1 MGIKKRIQT
10 MFTKSLIATT
20 LALSVSAG
28 NPLMLV
34 KKSMNVK
41 DANAECKRMGMKL
54 AHPDKKQNAE
64 LANVL
69 KKANVSAAWIGLNDK
84 KKEGSWKW
92 MGVAKGNKFLSW
104 NKGEPNNYNT
114 ENCVEMYQS
123 GKWNDL
129 KCATKRPFFCQKT
142 KKAAPKPVAPKSIK
156 KAVKKHSHAHKHS
169 HHHHHAKHHAHANF
183 GDLSFLNSEK
193 AFAAA
198 AAARAKFVAAHM
210 KLAAKRRQETLKY
223 FAARHHKG
231 YTHKLMMKFASEL
244 KHRIFLHEK
253 ASADH
258 EAAKKNTHHAL
269 IARNAAKKA
278 LLEATHGHM
287 KAQHELAHAKKVKNV
302 SHKHYHAMKDAAADA
317 HKVLMKAEAEYS
329 HCKGEAKTWWK
340 REFIAKAVL
349 NKASKAHKFAHH
361 HMDDAHHEE
370 KDAKRDLEKT
380 R

>member
-1 MGIKKRIQT
+1 MGINKRIQT

-28 NPLMLV
+28 APLMLV

-54 AHPDKKQNAE
+54 AHPNKKQNAE
-64 LANVL
+64 LANML
-69 KKANVSAAWIGLNDK
+69 KKANVSAAWIGLNDQ

-92 MGVAKGNKFLSW
+92 MGVAKGNKFLSS

-142 KKAAPKPVAPKSIK
+142 KKASPKPVAPKSIK
-156 KAVKKHSHAHKHS
+156 KAVKKHTHAHKH
-169 HHHHHAKHHAHANF
+169 HHVKHHGHANF

-210 KLAAKRRQETLKY
+210 ALAAKRRHETLKY
-223 FAARHHKG
+223 FKAGHLVR
-231 YTHKLMMKFASEL
+231 YTHSLDVKFAKKLWS
-244 KHRIFLHEK
+244 RIAAHNK

-258 EAAKKNTHHAL
+258 EAAKKNTHHAFT
-269 IARNAAKKA
+269 ARVAAKKA
-278 LLEATHGHM
+278 LLEATH
-287 KAQHELAHAKKVKNV
+287 
-302 SHKHYHAMKDAAADA
+302 
-317 HKVLMKAEAEYS
+317 
-329 HCKGEAKTWWK
+329 
-340 REFIAKAVL
+340 
-349 NKASKAHKFAHH
+349 
-361 HMDDAHHEE
+361 
-370 KDAKRDLEKT
+370 
-380 R
+380 

>member
-1 MGIKKRIQT
+1 MGINKRIQT

-28 NPLMLV
+28 NPLMLI

-64 LANVL
+64 LANML
-69 KKANVSAAWIGLNDK
+69 KKANVGAAWIGLNDQ

-142 KKAAPKPVAPKSIK
+142 KKAAPKSIK
-156 KAVKKHSHAHKHS
+156 KAVKKHTHAHKHS
-169 HHHHHAKHHAHANF
+169 HHHHHVKHHGHANF

-210 KLAAKRRQETLKY
+210 KLAAKRRHETLKY
-223 FAARHHKG
+223 F
-231 YTHKLMMKFASEL
+231 
-244 KHRIFLHEK
+244 
-253 ASADH
+253 
-258 EAAKKNTHHAL
+258 
-269 IARNAAKKA
+269 
-278 LLEATHGHM
+278 
-287 KAQHELAHAKKVKNV
+287 KV
-302 SHKHYHAMKDAAADA
+302 
-317 HKVLMKAEAEYS
+317 
-329 HCKGEAKTWWK
+329 
-340 REFIAKAVL
+340 
-349 NKASKAHKFAHH
+349 
-361 HMDDAHHEE
+361 
-370 KDAKRDLEKT
+370 
-380 R
+380 

>member
-1 MGIKKRIQT
+1 MGINKRIQT
-10 MFTKSLIATT
+10 MFTKSLIAIT

-28 NPLMLV
+28 TFVLSKTAASV
-34 KKSMNVK
+34 KV
-41 DANAECKRMGMKL
+41 ANARCQKMGMKL
-54 AHPDKKQNAE
+54 AHPNKKQNAE
-64 LANVL
+64 LAKML
-69 KKANVSAAWIGLNDK
+69 KKANVGAAWIGLNDQ

-104 NKGEPNNYNT
+104 YKGEPNNYNT
-114 ENCVEMYQS
+114 EDCVEMFQS

-129 KCATKRPFFCQKT
+129 KCATKRHFFCQKT

-169 HHHHHAKHHAHANF
+169 HHHHHVKHHGHANF

-210 KLAAKRRQETLKY
+210 ALAAKRRHETLKY
-223 FAARHHKG
+223 FKAGHLVR
-231 YTHKLMMKFASEL
+231 YTHSLDVKFAKKLWS
-244 KHRIFLHEK
+244 RIAAHKK

-269 IARNAAKKA
+269 AARNAAKKA

-287 KAQHELAHAKKVKNV
+287 KAQHELAHAMKVKNV

-329 HCKGEAKTWWK
+329 RCKGEAKTWWK
-340 REFIAKAVL
+340 REFIA
-349 NKASKAHKFAHH
+349 
-361 HMDDAHHEE
+361 
-370 KDAKRDLEKT
+370 
-380 R
+380 

>member
-1 MGIKKRIQT
+1 

-28 NPLMLV
+28 TFVLS
-34 KKSMNVK
+34 KTAASVK
-41 DANAECKRMGMKL
+41 DANARCQKMGMKL

-64 LANVL
+64 LAKML
-69 KKANVSAAWIGLNDK
+69 KKANVGAAWIGLNDQ

-114 ENCVEMYQS
+114 EDCVEMYQS

-156 KAVKKHSHAHKHS
+156 KVVKKHTHDK
-169 HHHHHAKHHAHANF
+169 HHHHVKHHGHANF

-210 KLAAKRRQETLKY
+210 ALAAKR
-223 FAARHHKG
+223 
-231 YTHKLMMKFASEL
+231 
-244 KHRIFLHEK
+244 
-253 ASADH
+253 
-258 EAAKKNTHHAL
+258 
-269 IARNAAKKA
+269 
-278 LLEATHGHM
+278 
-287 KAQHELAHAKKVKNV
+287 
-302 SHKHYHAMKDAAADA
+302 
-317 HKVLMKAEAEYS
+317 
-329 HCKGEAKTWWK
+329 
-340 REFIAKAVL
+340 
-349 NKASKAHKFAHH
+349 
-361 HMDDAHHEE
+361 
-370 KDAKRDLEKT
+370 
-380 R
+380 

>member
-1 MGIKKRIQT
+1 MGINKRIQT

-54 AHPDKKQNAE
+54 AHPNKKQNAE
-64 LANVL
+64 LANML
-69 KKANVSAAWIGLNDK
+69 KKANVSAAWIGLNDQ

-156 KAVKKHSHAHKHS
+156 KAVKKAKKAAKKIVKKAMKAIKKHTHAK
-169 HHHHHAKHHAHANF
+169 HHHHHHHVKHHGHANF

-210 KLAAKRRQETLKY
+210 KLAAKRRLETLKY
-223 FAARHHKG
+223 FKARHHKG

-253 ASADH
+253 ASKAH
-258 EAAKKNTHHAL
+258 EDAKKNSAHAKS
-269 IARNAAKKA
+269 ARAAAKKA
-278 LLEATHGHM
+278 LNEATHSHM

-317 HKVLMKAEAEYS
+317 HKVLMKADAEYS

-340 REFIAKAVL
+340 REFIA
-349 NKASKAHKFAHH
+349 
-361 HMDDAHHEE
+361 
-370 KDAKRDLEKT
+370 
-380 R
+380 

>member
-1 MGIKKRIQT
+1 MGV
-10 MFTKSLIATT
+10 
-20 LALSVSAG
+20 LSKTAAS
-28 NPLMLV
+28 V
-34 KKSMNVK
+34 KV
-41 DANAECKRMGMKL
+41 ANARCQKMGMKL
-54 AHPDKKQNAE
+54 AHPNKKQNAH
-64 LANVL
+64 LAKML
-69 KKANVSAAWIGLNDK
+69 KKANVSAAWIGLNDMR
-84 KKEGSWKW
+84 KEGSYKW
-92 MGVAKGNKFLSW
+92 MGVAKGNNFRSW
-104 NKGEPNNYNT
+104 NKGEPNNVRN
-114 ENCVEMYQS
+114 EDCVEMFQS

-156 KAVKKHSHAHKHS
+156 KAVKKAKKAIKKIVKKAMKAIKKHTHAK
-169 HHHHHAKHHAHANF
+169 HHHHHHHVKHHGHANF

-198 AAARAKFVAAHM
+198 ARAKFVAAHM
-210 KLAAKRRQETLKY
+210 ALAAKRRQETLKY
-223 FAARHHKG
+223 FKARHHKG

-253 ASADH
+253 ASKAH
-258 EAAKKNTHHAL
+258 EAAKKNTHHAF

-278 LLEATHGHM
+278 LLEATHSHM

-317 HKVLMKAEAEYS
+317 HKVLMKADAEYS

-349 NKASKAHKFAHH
+349 RKA
-361 HMDDAHHEE
+361 
-370 KDAKRDLEKT
+370 
-380 R
+380 